1 MPARTGS
8 GRRQVIRVRNA
19 LLILS
24 AACALAQTPPTLAR
38 IEGRVLADANGTPLR
53 RVQIVL
59 QPIEAGRPA
68 LGTQT
73 DDRGN
78 FELRDIGP
86 GAYQLSAQRDG
97 YLTTS
102 TFRRNGLRMPERFS
116 LSRGDVANDV
126 EFRLRPWSVVSGK
139 IRFEDGD
146 PAVNVRVDLY
156 RQYHLRGRRGF
167 ARVASGATN
176 DRGEYRIHGLAPG
189 AYYVAV
195 EFEGDRTGPG
205 VQDQP
210 RIDPFGREV
219 AVPSYTTTFYPGTL
233 NLRDANPV
241 RVREGEDMAGID
253 IYLRAV
259 ERVKLAGRITNGIS
273 GETLTSASLTLER
286 LDAGNT
292 GTMPA
297 PTNPRWDRDGRFHLD
312 NVAPGSYQ
320 LWVDASAENT
330 RLLGRQTLLVTND
343 NIEDLEIVVVPARDW
358 SGEVIAAT
366 GAAAL
371 PRGFEPRVV
380 LEPRSERGAIVTP
393 SPQNRKFEVSL
404 APAETYDVFIP
415 NLPANLYISEVRV
428 LGGDVRAGGLNGSMV
443 ASEPFQIVLESRGGR
458 VAGRI
463 SAATSTSGFDD
474 PAWSGAAIVLI
485 PEGRDRLQHY
495 REAQADQYGR
505 FDISGIPPGRYTLTG
520 YLDQPPC
527 DIYDEADLPACRA
540 TGMTVDV
547 APGSLQELQLRI
559 KPLTAR

>member
-1 MPARTGS
+1 MRT
-8 GRRQVIRVRNA
+8 A
-19 LLILS
+19 LLIL
-24 AACALAQTPPTLAR
+24 AATCLQAQAPPAAPPLAR
-38 IEGRVLADANGTPLR
+38 IEGRVVADANGTPLR

-59 QPIEAGRPA
+59 QPLDAGRPA

-73 DDRGN
+73 DDRGA
-78 FELRDIGP
+78 FVLRDIGP
-86 GAYQLSAQRDG
+86 GPYQLSAQRDG

-102 TFRRNGLRMPERFS
+102 TFRRQGLRMPERFTI
-116 LSRGDVANDV
+116 SRGDAISGV
-126 EFRLRPWSVVSGK
+126 EFRLRPWSVISGK

-146 PAVNVRVDLY
+146 PAVALRVDLF

-167 ARVASGATN
+167 ARVASGATD

-189 AYYVAV
+189 PYYVAV
-195 EFEGDRTGPG
+195 DFQGDRTGPN
-205 VQDQP
+205 VEDQP
-210 RIDPFGREV
+210 GIDPFGREV
-219 AVPSYTTTFYPGTL
+219 SLPSYTTTFYPGTL

-241 RVREGEDMAGID
+241 RLREGEDMAGID
-253 IYLRAV
+253 IYLRSV

-273 GETLTSASLTLER
+273 GEILTSATLVLER

-292 GTMPA
+292 GTLPA
-297 PTNPRWDRDGRFHLD
+297 PASPRFDRDGRFHLD

-330 RLLGRQTLLVTND
+330 RLLGRQALLVTND

-358 SGEVIAAT
+358 SGEVIAAR
-366 GAAAL
+366 GSESL

-393 SPQNRKFEVSL
+393 SPKNRKFDASL
-404 APAETYDVFIP
+404 APAETYDVFIT

-428 LGGDVRAGGLNGSMV
+428 LGGDVRANGLSGSMV
-443 ASEPFQIVLESRGGR
+443 SGEPFQIVLDSRGGR
-458 VAGRI
+458 IAGRI
-463 SAATSTSGFDD
+463 SAATSASGFDD
-474 PAWSGAAIVLI
+474 PAWSGAALVLI

-495 REAQADQYGR
+495 RETQADQYGR
-505 FDISGIPPGRYTLTG
+505 FELTGIAPGRYTLTG

-527 DIYDEADLPACRA
+527 DVYDEADLDRCRA

-547 APGSLQELQLRI
+547 TPGSLQELQLRI
-559 KPLTAR
+559 KSDAKP